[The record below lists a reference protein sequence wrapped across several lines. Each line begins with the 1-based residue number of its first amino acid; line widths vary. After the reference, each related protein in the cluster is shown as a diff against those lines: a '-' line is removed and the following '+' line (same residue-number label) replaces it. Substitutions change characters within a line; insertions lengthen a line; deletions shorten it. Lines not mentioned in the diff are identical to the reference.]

1 MFTDFLYILRGYG
14 MKTSLN
20 EWTGLMDALDLN
32 LNEASLTEFY
42 HGKGDPGK
50 ESDYDRFDQ
59 AFLEYFK
66 NVKEQDCLPEALQRW
81 LSRAMTQTPFDRE
94 EADAQWGKKNI
105 EEIRRLMEQRL
116 AEQKEQHHG
125 GNKWIG
131 TGGTTAFGHSGYAQ
145 KGIRVHGS
153 GMSRSALKVAGERN
167 YRDFREDKVL
177 QLRQFQIALRKLR
190 LLSSKDDG
198 ARTELNV
205 TKSIE
210 KTCDRGGR
218 LELVLERPR
227 KNQTKLLLLMDSGGS
242 MWAYADLCNR
252 LFQAVNQASQ
262 FKDLKIYYF
271 HNCFYDQL
279 FTAPQCKWED
289 KVSTEWV
296 LHNLKPEYKVIVVG
310 DATMGPAEL
319 LEPGGTLDYDH
330 ENDKAGI
337 DWIKTLKKR
346 FTSAVW
352 LNPLHEK
359 LWDYDASTRTIQ
371 IIREQFPMFPLT
383 VQGLEA
389 AIKELRKGE
398 AYAPLLGKSKDGDLS
413 AACGLLCKT
422 VYKRR
427 KKIGRELSR
436 RGGLA
441 CGAEGD
447 GGSEYTSAYPADNS
461 LASHG
466 HGDNRRLLMFFA
478 HGESGVQK
486 CEDIPLILRH
496 YGIFG
501 DIGSQML
508 HLAETAHNCLLRWR
522 RGGAVAGSYNFH
534 PGAVAAS
541 TRVLIVSS
549 LFGQF
554 NVNQIQGR
562 SL

>member
-1 MFTDFLYILRGYG
+1 MFTDFLYVLRGYG

-42 HGKGDPGK
+42 HMARAILVKK

-81 LSRAMTQTPFDRE
+81 LSKAMTQTPFDRE

-205 TKSIE
+205 TKTIE

-242 MWAYADLCNR
+242 MWSYADLCNR

-398 AYAPLLGKSKDGDLS
+398 A
-413 AACGLLCKT
+413 
-422 VYKRR
+422 
-427 KKIGRELSR
+427 
-436 RGGLA
+436 
-441 CGAEGD
+441 
-447 GGSEYTSAYPADNS
+447 
-461 LASHG
+461 
-466 HGDNRRLLMFFA
+466 
-478 HGESGVQK
+478 
-486 CEDIPLILRH
+486 
-496 YGIFG
+496 
-501 DIGSQML
+501 
-508 HLAETAHNCLLRWR
+508 
-522 RGGAVAGSYNFH
+522 
-534 PGAVAAS
+534 
-541 TRVLIVSS
+541 
-549 LFGQF
+549 
-554 NVNQIQGR
+554 
-562 SL
+562 